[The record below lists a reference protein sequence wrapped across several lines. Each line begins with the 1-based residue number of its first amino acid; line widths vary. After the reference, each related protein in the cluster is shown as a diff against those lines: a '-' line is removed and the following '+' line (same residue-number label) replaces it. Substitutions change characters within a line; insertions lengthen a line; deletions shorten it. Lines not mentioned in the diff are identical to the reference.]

1 MSDDVDIEGLDGP
14 REHHYA
20 FAHRALPECLF
31 ADALRVV
38 GAALADD
45 SQALLCGLWD
55 RVGEDLDAAERLSPE
70 GLAWELRRLED
81 GAILVVSLP
90 TPCKMPEAHFVAGLL
105 RPAGPAG
112 AESDEPPEVSVRVFT
127 LELTEPGKYASE
139 TYLEELRE
147 AQAADSH
154 AVLCEWTRDGQH
166 VNYGGPV
173 QATVDDFISAI
184 LAKEDGESPGA

>member
-31 ADALRVV
+31 GDAIRMV
-38 GAALADD
+38 AAVLSDN
-45 SQALLCGLWD
+45 SQALLHALWD

-70 GLAWELRRLED
+70 GVGWELRRLGD
-81 GAILVVSLP
+81 GAILIVSLP
-90 TPCKMPEAHFVAGLL
+90 IPCKMPEAYFVAGLL

-112 AESDEPPEVSVRVFT
+112 TESDEPPEVSVRVFT

-139 TYLEELRE
+139 AYLEELLE
-147 AQAADSH
+147 AQAAGTH
-154 AVLCEWTRDGQH
+154 AVLCEWTHDGQH
-166 VNYGGPV
+166 LNYGGPV
-173 QATVDDFISAI
+173 PPTVDDFIAAI
-184 LAKEDGESPGA
+184 RANVAGESPGA